1 MLLLMGLSDGS
12 GTYRVVR
19 PPTDRVPASSPAFSG
34 KKKGTPVKQQ
44 QLQRKLASPQPVVA
58 AAAAAAA
65 AAVAIPCVLAS
76 TPTPTPD
83 ACSYKQSSGRAF
95 PSPDSVAWID
105 VPGSTDA
112 NIFYAGELSNQTPHP
127 PIYDER
133 TPVRVDGHAQ
143 APDDMLALKERG
155 LELLGVLR
163 SARGVGR

>member
-1 MLLLMGLSDGS
+1 
-12 GTYRVVR
+12 
-19 PPTDRVPASSPAFSG
+19 
-34 KKKGTPVKQQ
+34 
-44 QLQRKLASPQPVVA
+44 VVA

-65 AAVAIPCVLAS
+65 AAAVVIPCVLTS
-76 TPTPTPD
+76 TPTPD
-83 ACSYKQSSGRAF
+83 ACSYRQSSCRAF

-105 VPGSTDA
+105 VPGPTDA

-127 PIYDER
+127 PIYNER